1 LHDKSAQASFET
13 GALMTPAAA
22 LQKLLASQSAPPA
35 AKPTFTPAPALLTPT
50 PTPSPFA
57 LTPAATQAVTSPNL
71 TPVPAQYRTQSPAL
85 TPLPASFRPAGPA
98 LTPAPGTTRT
108 VGAGPAATVPSGK
121 VKGTLVISRM
131 KYLRAR
137 GEEDCERV
145 LRRLPVADQQVLR
158 GMLLPSSWYEANLVV
173 RLETTIVA
181 LLARGER
188 RELFLDMGRF
198 SADTNLGANGVQR
211 PYLKVGD
218 PHYLLRNV
226 PRMYAAQHAGGV
238 RTYEQ
243 LELKAAAIR
252 TLEGEEP
259 NAEDCL
265 TAVGWL
271 KRAVELAGGKVVTVE
286 EKTCRGRGG
295 ACCEYVC
302 RWI

>member
-1 LHDKSAQASFET
+1 
-13 GALMTPAAA
+13 MTPADA
-22 LQKLLASQSAPPA
+22 LETLLAASRST
-35 AKPTFTPAPALLTPT
+35 PTLTPT
-50 PTPSPFA
+50 PA
-57 LTPAATQAVTSPNL
+57 LTPIPTLTPTPAL
-71 TPVPAQYRTQSPAL
+71 TPVPMSLRTVAPAL
-85 TPLPASFRPAGPA
+85 TPV
-98 LTPAPGTTRT
+98 PGTARAIA
-108 VGAGPAATVPSGK
+108 GAPAVPSGK

-137 GEEDCERV
+137 GDEDCERV
-145 LRRLPVADQQVLR
+145 LRRMSAADQQVLR

-181 LLARGER
+181 LLSRGDR

-198 SADTNLGANGVQR
+198 TADTNLGQNGVQR

-238 RTYEQ
+238 RTYDQ
-243 LELKAAAIR
+243 LEAKAAVIR
-252 TLEGEEP
+252 TIEGEEP
-259 NAEDCL
+259 NVEDCL

-271 KRAVELAGGKVVTVE
+271 KRAVELASGRVVTVE
-286 EKTCRGRGG
+286 ETKCRGRGE

-302 RWI
+302 RWV